1 MGDGPATLGVRR
13 GLAKRISANQ
23 SLAQSLPKQRLPE
36 VPPLPNTP
44 SRNLTKNVEFDIC
57 EGPGEFGNLLKE
69 MRTKSGMS
77 LPRLA
82 RRLDCSYRN
91 LSRFM
96 YTRRAGGSSTL
107 KWFLRFCEAT
117 GCKLYLVFPSKHERD
132 RLTDKPM
139 EKTPLLPV
147 VEGER
152 EEGQCS

>member
-1 MGDGPATLGVRR
+1 MDGPPTLGMRR
-13 GLAKRISANQ
+13 GLAKRISENS
-23 SLAQSLPKQRLPE
+23 SLAQSLPKQSLPE
-36 VPPLPNTP
+36 TPPLPNSPGQKRT
-44 SRNLTKNVEFDIC
+44 TMVDFDIC

-96 YTRRAGGSSTL
+96 YTRRTGGSSTL

-117 GCKLYLVFPSKHERD
+117 GCKLYLVFPSKYERD
-132 RLTDKPM
+132 RLTDEPL
-139 EKTPLLPV
+139 EKTPSLPV

-152 EEGQCS
+152 E